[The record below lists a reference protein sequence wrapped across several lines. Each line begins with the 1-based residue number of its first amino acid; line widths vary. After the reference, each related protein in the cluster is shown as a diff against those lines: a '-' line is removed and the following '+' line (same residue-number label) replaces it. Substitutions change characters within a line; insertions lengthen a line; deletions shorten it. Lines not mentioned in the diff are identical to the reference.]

1 MARQV
6 MWQVRPRRHAASAPG
21 VVSLAA
27 ELGLGLPCASGA
39 HGAHKGGHR
48 YAHPV
53 LRAAQRAVAPAACGG
68 KAAARRA
75 VHLVVVWGVQCAV
88 ST

>member
-1 MARQV
+1 MGKGESSTSRKDERLRAVPRGAARVARQV

-39 HGAHKGGHR
+39 HGAHRGGTGTHIPCCVKR
-48 YAHPV
+48 GRI
-53 LRAAQRAVAPAACGG
+53 L
-68 KAAARRA
+68 K
-75 VHLVVVWGVQCAV
+75 
-88 ST
+88 